1 MRNTVDNGVRNNPQ
15 KGTPMEQPKDYKP
28 SMSAEPNPT
37 DALSSILS
45 SPEAMA
51 KIRDIA
57 ARLSSDQASPATGSS
72 IAPFPVNSPPSDG
85 LASVL
90 SNPELMA
97 RLPQMMS
104 MLAPM
109 LSSTQAPSKGNTA
122 KSAEDY
128 RNDLLLALKPFLSP
142 ERCQAI
148 DVMLRIAKLGTI
160 LRQIK

>member
-1 MRNTVDNGVRNNPQ
+1 
-15 KGTPMEQPKDYKP
+15 MEQPQDFKLP
-28 SMSAEPNPT
+28 MSAEPSPA

-45 SPEAMA
+45 NPEAMS
-51 KIRDIA
+51 KIRA
-57 ARLSSDQASPATGSS
+57 MAEQLASSQTPPDSNSAV
-72 IAPFPVNSPPSDG
+72 APISTDALPTDG

-90 SNPELMA
+90 SNPALMA
-97 RLPQMMS
+97 KLPQMMS

-109 LSSTQAPSKGNTA
+109 LSTASPQSTAT
-122 KSAEDY
+122 KSSEDC

-148 DVMLRIAKLGTI
+148 DTMLRIAKLGTI